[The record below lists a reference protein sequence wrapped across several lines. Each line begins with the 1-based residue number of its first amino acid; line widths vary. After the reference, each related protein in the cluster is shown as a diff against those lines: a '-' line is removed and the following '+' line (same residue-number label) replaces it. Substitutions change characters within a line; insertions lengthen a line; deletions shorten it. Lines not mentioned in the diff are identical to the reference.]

1 MSELYDWVESPKS
14 MAEMD
19 NQERID
25 WLYDMKKRY
34 EDALNDIIYSQ
45 DVNSLVKA
53 IERAKR
59 ALGVD
64 D

>member
-14 MAEMD
+14 MAEMN

>member
-1 MSELYDWVESPKS
+1 MSDLYDWIETPKAIGQ
-14 MAEMD
+14 MND
-19 NQERID
+19 DERLE
-25 WLYDMKKRY
+25 WLYDLKKRY

-45 DVNSLVKA
+45 DINSLVKA
-53 IERAKR
+53 IHRAKR